1 MNILTIDTAKILSNL
16 EVIRTTA
23 GSAEVI
29 PVLKAN
35 AYGMDLHMLADLLR
49 AHGIRRFAVGDPLDA
64 QKLRDWG
71 FQEEEILVLRSTTSP
86 TDIRTILHACATAT
100 VGSYDAA
107 VALNGMAEAEGM
119 ACDVHIKIDTG
130 LGRYG
135 FTPNEL
141 ERVLAVF
148 RYLTSLNVTGMFTQY
163 ANAATSRKKTQ
174 AQHDAFMQMVDKVR
188 QAGFQ
193 PGMLHA
199 SDSEGLFYAKAP
211 NLDAVRIG
219 SALTGR
225 IRARGEYGLQPVG
238 RLESAVA
245 EINWLPKG
253 ATIGEGSDYV
263 TKQAMEVAIIPV
275 GYADGFLLQPIR
287 CDFRLGSRLR
297 HALRVLFGRSRYY
310 VNVGG
315 KRARI
320 IGRVGATHTTVD
332 ATGLNLSPGT
342 AAWFEVD
349 PVFVP
354 ERIPRRYTT
363 PPPVMPENAA
373 DYVIED

>member
-16 EVIRTTA
+16 DVVRTAA

-49 AHGIRRFAVGDPLDA
+49 NKGIRRFAVVEPLDA

-86 TDIRTILHACATAT
+86 ADISIILQACATAT

-148 RYLTSLNVTGMFTQY
+148 RYLTSLNVTGD
-163 ANAATSRKKTQ
+163 RKS
-174 AQHDAFMQMVDKVR
+174 VV
-188 QAGFQ
+188 
-193 PGMLHA
+193 
-199 SDSEGLFYAKAP
+199 
-211 NLDAVRIG
+211 
-219 SALTGR
+219 
-225 IRARGEYGLQPVG
+225 
-238 RLESAVA
+238 
-245 EINWLPKG
+245 
-253 ATIGEGSDYV
+253 
-263 TKQAMEVAIIPV
+263 
-275 GYADGFLLQPIR
+275 
-287 CDFRLGSRLR
+287 
-297 HALRVLFGRSRYY
+297 
-310 VNVGG
+310 
-315 KRARI
+315 
-320 IGRVGATHTTVD
+320 
-332 ATGLNLSPGT
+332 
-342 AAWFEVD
+342 
-349 PVFVP
+349 
-354 ERIPRRYTT
+354 
-363 PPPVMPENAA
+363 
-373 DYVIED
+373 

>member
-1 MNILTIDTAKILSNL
+1 M
-16 EVIRTTA
+16 
-23 GSAEVI
+23 
-29 PVLKAN
+29 
-35 AYGMDLHMLADLLR
+35 
-49 AHGIRRFAVGDPLDA
+49 
-64 QKLRDWG
+64 
-71 FQEEEILVLRSTTSP
+71 
-86 TDIRTILHACATAT
+86 
-100 VGSYDAA
+100 
-107 VALNGMAEAEGM
+107 
-119 ACDVHIKIDTG
+119 
-130 LGRYG
+130 
-135 FTPNEL
+135 
-141 ERVLAVF
+141 AVF
-148 RYLTSLNVTGMFTQY
+148 RYLTSLNVTVMFTQY
-163 ANAATSRKKTQ
+163 ANSATNRKKTQ
-174 AQHDAFMQMVDKVR
+174 AQYDAFMQMVEKVR

-199 SDSEGLFYAKAP
+199 SDSEGLFFAKAP
-211 NLDAVRIG
+211 CLDAVRIG

-253 ATIGEGSDYV
+253 ATIGEGGDYV

-275 GYADGFLLQPIR
+275 GYADGFLVQPTR
-287 CDFRLGSRLR
+287 CDFRLGARFR

-342 AAWFEVD
+342 SAWFEVD

-354 ERIPRRYTT
+354 ERIPRRYTA
-363 PPPVMPENAA
+363 PPPVMPENTAEYA
-373 DYVIED
+373 IED

>member
-16 EVIRTTA
+16 EVVQKEA

-35 AYGMDLHMLADLLR
+35 AYGMDLHKLADLLR
-49 AHGIRRFAVGDPLDA
+49 GKGVRRFAVVDPVDA
-64 QKLRDWG
+64 QKLRNWG

-86 TDIRTILHACATAT
+86 EDIRIILQACATAT

-135 FTPNEL
+135 FTTNEL

-174 AQHDAFMQMVDKVR
+174 AQYDAFMSVVEKVR
-188 QAGFQ
+188 QAGFH

-211 NLDAVRIG
+211 RLDAVRIG

-225 IRARGEYGLQPVG
+225 IRAKGEYGLQPVG
-238 RLESAVA
+238 RLESSIA

-253 ATIGEGSDYV
+253 ATIGEGSDYIA
-263 TKQAMEVAIIPV
+263 KQAMEVAIIPV
-275 GYADGFLLQPIR
+275 GYADGFLVQPVR
-287 CDFRLGSRLR
+287 CDFRIAARLR
-297 HALRVLFGRSRYY
+297 HMIGVLFGRSRYY

-320 IGRVGATHTTVD
+320 IGRVGANHTTVD
-332 ATGLNLSPGT
+332 ATGLNLAPGT
-342 AAWFEVD
+342 PAWFEVD

-354 ERIPRRYTT
+354 ERIPRRYTDLL
-363 PPPVMPENAA
+363 PNMPEN
-373 DYVIED
+373 DM

>member
-16 EVIRTTA
+16 DAVCKEA

-35 AYGMDLHMLADLLR
+35 AYGMDLHKLADLLR
-49 AHGIRRFAVGDPLDA
+49 ARGIRRFAVTEPSDA

-71 FQEEEILVLRSTTSP
+71 FQDEEILVLRSTTSRE
-86 TDIRTILHACATAT
+86 DIRTILQACATAT

-135 FTPNEL
+135 FTPSEL

-174 AQHDAFMQMVDKVR
+174 AQYDAFLSVVEKVR

-199 SDSEGLFYAKAP
+199 SDSEGLFCARTPK
-211 NLDAVRIG
+211 LDAVRIG

-225 IRARGEYGLQPVG
+225 VRARGEYGLQPVG

-253 ATIGEGSDYV
+253 AAIGEGSDYI
-263 TKQAMEVAIIPV
+263 TRQAMEVAIIPV
-275 GYADGFLLQPIR
+275 GYADGFLVQPVR
-287 CDFRLGSRLR
+287 CDFRLAGRLR
-297 HALRVLFGRSRYY
+297 HALRVLLGRSRYY

-320 IGRVGATHTTVD
+320 IGRVGPTHTTVD

-342 AAWFEVD
+342 PAWFEVD

-354 ERIPRRYTT
+354 ERIPRRYTS
-363 PPPVMPENAA
+363 PIPAMPENPAEYA
-373 DYVIED
+373 IED

>member
-1 MNILTIDTAKILSNL
+1 MNILTINTQKILSNL
-16 EVIRTTA
+16 EVVRKTA
-23 GSAEVI
+23 DSAEII

-35 AYGMDLHMLADLLR
+35 AYGMDLYKLASLLR
-49 AHGIRRFAVGDPLDA
+49 QNGIRRFAVSDPADA
-64 QKLRDWG
+64 KKLRDWG

-86 TDIRTILHACATAT
+86 EDIRTLLHACATAT

-107 VALNGMAEAEGM
+107 VALNGMAEAEGLS
-119 ACDVHIKIDTG
+119 CDVHVKIDTG
-130 LGRYG
+130 MGRYG

-163 ANAATSRKKTQ
+163 ANAATNRKKTQ
-174 AQHDAFMQMVDKVR
+174 AQYDAFMGVVEKVR
-188 QAGFQ
+188 QAGFH

-211 NLDAVRIG
+211 SLDAVRIG

-225 IRARGEYGLQPVG
+225 IRAKGEYGLQPVG

-253 ATIGEGSDYV
+253 STIGEGSDYI

-275 GYADGFLLQPIR
+275 GYADGFLVHPLR
-287 CDFRLGSRLR
+287 YDFRLPTRLL
-297 HALRVLFGRSRYY
+297 HMLRILFRKSRYY

-320 IGRVGATHTTVD
+320 IGRVGPNHTTVD
-332 ATGLNLSPGT
+332 ATGLNLAPGT
-342 AAWFEVD
+342 PAWFDVD
-349 PVFVP
+349 PIFVP
-354 ERIPRRYTT
+354 ERIPRRYTD
-363 PPPVMPENAA
+363 PMGFPAENEAESSIQ
-373 DYVIED
+373 D